1 MNEKE
6 LILHEFVNYMRN
18 EGYRITTYNGA
29 KNTVNRFLEWLK
41 TEQINYLETSYNDL
55 LSYINHLQEQGNK
68 KVTINCSMGA
78 IRHFYNQLQKENK
91 VKSNPAEALRIRN
104 ITRQVPH
111 DLLEWEELENIYKN
125 FASTGITGK
134 RNKAMLGLMIYQG
147 LSTSEL
153 HALEEKDLKLEEG
166 KIYIP
171 QTGRSNSRISKLEAF
186 QVIQLQKYITQ
197 VRPVILLLN
206 DKTTEKLF
214 ISTGKSE
221 RLNNSL
227 SKICPTL
234 KKYNPKVKN
243 FHQIRASIITE
254 WLKKYHIRQV
264 QYMTGH
270 RYISSTER
278 YRTDTLENLQD
289 LINELHPLG

>member
-1 MNEKE
+1 MNEKD
-6 LILHEFVNYMRN
+6 LITGFINYLRN
-18 EGYRITTYNGA
+18 EGYRLTTYNGA
-29 KNTVNRFLEWLK
+29 KNIVSLFLIWLK
-41 TEQINYLETSYNDL
+41 TEQLNYLEASYNDL
-55 LSYINHLQEQGNK
+55 LSYINHLQEKGNK
-68 KVTINCSMGA
+68 KSSINGTLIA
-78 IRHFYNQLQKENK
+78 IRHFYNYLQNENK
-91 VKSNPAEALRIRN
+91 VKSNPAETLRIRN

-147 LSTSEL
+147 LTVSEL
-153 HALEEKDLKLEEG
+153 YALEEKDIKLEEG
-166 KIYIP
+166 KIYVP
-171 QTGRSNSRISKLEAF
+171 QTGRSNNRILKLEAF

-197 VRPVILLLN
+197 IRPVILQLT

-214 ISTGKSE
+214 ISTGTGE
-221 RLNNSL
+221 RLSNSL
-227 SKICPTL
+227 SRICEKL
-234 KKYNPKVKN
+234 RKYDQKVKN
-243 FHQIRASIITE
+243 FKQIRASVITY
-254 WLKKYHIRQV
+254 WLKTQGIRQV

>member
-1 MNEKE
+1 MNEND
-6 LILHEFVNYMRN
+6 LILSSFVNYMRN
-18 EGYRITTYNGA
+18 EGYRITTCNGA
-29 KNTVNRFLEWLK
+29 KNTVTRFLEWLK
-41 TEQINYLETSYNDL
+41 TEQINYIETSYNDL

-68 KVTINCSMGA
+68 KITINCNLGS

-91 VKSNPAEALRIRN
+91 VKSNPVEALRIRN

-111 DLLEWEELENIYKN
+111 DLLKWEELENIYKN

-147 LSTSEL
+147 LSAAEL
-153 HALEEKDLKLEEG
+153 HALEEKDIKLEEG
-166 KIYIP
+166 KIYVP
-171 QTGRSNSRISKLEAF
+171 QTGRNNSRILNLEAF
-186 QVIQLQKYITQ
+186 QVLHLQKYITQ
-197 VRPVILLLN
+197 IRPVILILTE
-206 DKTTEKLF
+206 KTTEKLF

-221 RLNNSL
+221 SLRNSL
-227 SKICPTL
+227 SRISPTL
-234 KKYNPKVKN
+234 RKYNPKIKD
-243 FHQIRASIITE
+243 FHQIRASVITE
-254 WLKKYHIRQV
+254 WLKKHNIRQV

>member
-1 MNEKE
+1 MNEKD
-6 LILHEFVNYMRN
+6 LITGFVNYLRN
-18 EGYRITTYNGA
+18 EGYRLTTYNGA
-29 KNTVNRFLEWLK
+29 KNIVSLFLIWLK
-41 TEQINYLETSYNDL
+41 TEQLNYLETSYNDL
-55 LSYINHLQEQGNK
+55 LSYINHLQEKGNK
-68 KVTINCSMGA
+68 KSSINGTLIA
-78 IRHFYNQLQKENK
+78 IRHFYNYLQNENK
-91 VKSNPAEALRIRN
+91 VKSNPAETLRIRN

-147 LSTSEL
+147 LTVSEL
-153 HALEEKDLKLEEG
+153 YALEEKDIKLEEG
-166 KIYIP
+166 KIYVP
-171 QTGRSNSRISKLEAF
+171 QTGRSNNRILKLEAF

-197 VRPVILLLN
+197 IRPIILQLT

-214 ISTGKSE
+214 VSTGTGE
-221 RLNNSL
+221 RLSNSL
-227 SKICPTL
+227 SRICEKL
-234 KKYNPKVKN
+234 RKYDQKVKN
-243 FHQIRASIITE
+243 FKQIRASVITY
-254 WLKKYHIRQV
+254 WLKTQGIRQV

-289 LINELHPLG
+289 MINELHPLG

>member
-1 MNEKE
+1 MNEKD
-6 LILHEFVNYMRN
+6 LITGFVNYLRN
-18 EGYRITTYNGA
+18 EGYRLTTYNGA
-29 KNTVNRFLEWLK
+29 KNIVSLFLIWLK
-41 TEQINYLETSYNDL
+41 TEQLNYLETSYNDL
-55 LSYINHLQEQGNK
+55 LSYINHLQEKGNK
-68 KVTINCSMGA
+68 KSSINGTLIA
-78 IRHFYNQLQKENK
+78 IRHFYNYLQNENK
-91 VKSNPAEALRIRN
+91 VKSNPAETLRIRN

-147 LSTSEL
+147 LTVSEL
-153 HALEEKDLKLEEG
+153 YALEEKDIKLEEG
-166 KIYIP
+166 KIYVP
-171 QTGRSNSRISKLEAF
+171 QTGRSNNRILKLEAF

-197 VRPVILLLN
+197 IRPIILQLT

-214 ISTGKSE
+214 VSTGTGE
-221 RLNNSL
+221 RLSNSL
-227 SKICPTL
+227 SRICEKL
-234 KKYNPKVKN
+234 RKYDQKVKN
-243 FHQIRASIITE
+243 FKQIRASVITY
-254 WLKKYHIRQV
+254 WLKTQGIRQV